1 MKITRTMAARAAM
14 FALAIAALAST
25 ARAQQ
30 GDEAAIRLLSNKFQ
44 QDIAKQDINAV
55 AALHAPDAVV
65 LMSHAP
71 VAKGS
76 AAIRERWKEGA
87 ATPGLV
93 LHWTPIKINV
103 VSPTVATEY
112 GTYTESYDTPQGKGT
127 DEGSYVVIW
136 NKINGKWKI
145 ALDAPVTSAPLPAAT
160 GGAAPAT
167 PVMDPST
174 METHAASAL
183 TWTDLSVPGFSPG
196 AKMAVL
202 HGDPS
207 APGGFV
213 LRLSF
218 PDGYQIPIHWH
229 PTGENLTV
237 VQGSLSLGMGNSFD
251 VGLLHT
257 YGVGDFVYLPPQQ
270 SHFGQ
275 AHGATI
281 VQING
286 RGPFAINPGAAP
298 K

>member
-1 MKITRTMAARAAM
+1 MKITRTLAARAAM
-14 FALAIAALAST
+14 LALAIAALAST

-127 DEGSYVVIW
+127 DEGSYIVIW

-145 ALDAPVTSAPLPAAT
+145 ALDAPVTSAPMPAAVA
-160 GGAAPAT
+160 AAPI
-167 PVMDPST
+167 MDP
-174 METHAASAL
+174 
-183 TWTDLSVPGFSPG
+183 
-196 AKMAVL
+196 
-202 HGDPS
+202 
-207 APGGFV
+207 
-213 LRLSF
+213 
-218 PDGYQIPIHWH
+218 
-229 PTGENLTV
+229 PT
-237 VQGSLSLGMGNSFD
+237 
-251 VGLLHT
+251 
-257 YGVGDFVYLPPQQ
+257 
-270 SHFGQ
+270 
-275 AHGATI
+275 
-281 VQING
+281 
-286 RGPFAINPGAAP
+286 
-298 K
+298 

>member
-1 MKITRTMAARAAM
+1 MLM
-14 FALAIAALAST
+14 LAIAAAAPAAS
-25 ARAQQ
+25 AQQ
-30 GDEAAIRLLSNKFQ
+30 GDEAAIRLLSNKWQ
-44 QDIAKQDINAV
+44 QDIAKQDI
-55 AALHAPDAVV
+55 DAVV
-65 LMSHAP
+65 ALHTSDAVLLMSHEKA
-71 VAKGS
+71 AKGS
-76 AAIRERWKEGA
+76 AAIRQQWKEGA

-127 DEGSYVVIW
+127 DEGSYIVIW
-136 NKINGKWKI
+136 NKINGKWKV
-145 ALDAPVTSAPLPAAT
+145 ALDAPVTSVPMPEAAAGTAPGTAAAT
-160 GGAAPAT
+160 LMM
-167 PVMDPST
+167 MDPST
-174 METHAASAL
+174 METHAADAL
-183 TWTDLSVPGFSPG
+183 TWTALSVPGFSPG

-207 APGGFV
+207 GPGGFV

-218 PDGYQIPIHWH
+218 PDGYQIPVHWH
-229 PTGENLTV
+229 PMGENVTV

-251 VGLLHT
+251 VGLLHA
-257 YGVGDFVYLPPQQ
+257 YGVGDFAYLPPQQ
-270 SHFGQ
+270 SHYGQ

>member
-1 MKITRTMAARAAM
+1 MAALFGM
-14 FALAIAALAST
+14 MVLAIAAFVST
-25 ARAQQ
+25 ASAQQ
-30 GDEAAIRLLSNKFQ
+30 GDEAAIRLLSNKWQ
-44 QDIAKQDINAV
+44 QDIAKQDIDAV
-55 AALHAPDAVV
+55 VALHASDAVV
-65 LMSHAP
+65 LMSHES

-93 LHWTPIKINV
+93 LHWTPVKINV

-127 DEGSYVVIW
+127 DEGSYIVIW
-136 NKINGKWKI
+136 NKINGKWKV
-145 ALDAPVTSAPLPAAT
+145 ALDAPVTSAPMPT
-160 GGAAPAT
+160 AAPAV
-167 PVMDPST
+167 PIVDSPT
-174 METHAASAL
+174 METHAAGAL
-183 TWTDLSVPGFSPG
+183 TWTDLTVTGFAPG

-202 HGDPS
+202 HGNP
-207 APGGFV
+207 AGPGGFV

-218 PDGYQIPIHWH
+218 PDGYQIPVHWH

-237 VQGSLSLGMGNSFD
+237 VQGSLSLGMGISFD
-251 VGLLHT
+251 VSMLHP
-257 YGVGDFVYLPPQQ
+257 YGVGDFAYLPPLQ
-270 SHFGQ
+270 SHYGQ

-286 RGPFAINPGAAP
+286 RGPFAINPGAA